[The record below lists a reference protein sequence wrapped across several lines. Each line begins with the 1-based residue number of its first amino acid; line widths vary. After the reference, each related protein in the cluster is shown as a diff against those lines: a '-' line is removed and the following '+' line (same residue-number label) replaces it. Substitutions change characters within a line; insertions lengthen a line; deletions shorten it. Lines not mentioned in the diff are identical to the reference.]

1 MLRGAGETGRR
12 RQQPGAAICNACSF
26 GAAVQRIP
34 PSGWSPRRS
43 PSAAALHPSSCRRGG
58 SSWARTERPRDRA
71 DDSAHPPGRG
81 AVCLFRVD
89 RHAPLEERL
98 LPQPPTELAH
108 HEAGLLEALPDA
120 ATASRCV
127 SAGCAKASLQGPAM
141 RARSLLWRCRCR
153 LEWSMSRVY
162 TAPAPSSALP
172 LPDSLASRPS
182 AWAPCVAGAGGAA
195 AARGA
200 MVDDAEVLA
209 YAKVSGAHSSTA
221 APLPSFH
228 RPQQRRLQRALTG
241 SPCCCLW
248 RRRPTAQSGSSS

>member
-127 SAGCAKASLQGPAM
+127 SAGCAKASLQGPA
-141 RARSLLWRCRCR
+141 RAQLAVAVASVSFCWNGRSTHR
-153 LEWSMSRVY
+153 Y
-162 TAPAPSSALP
+162 TCPCSCLAP
-172 LPDSLASRPS
+172 
-182 AWAPCVAGAGGAA
+182 
-195 AARGA
+195 
-200 MVDDAEVLA
+200 
-209 YAKVSGAHSSTA
+209 T
-221 APLPSFH
+221 
-228 RPQQRRLQRALTG
+228 
-241 SPCCCLW
+241 
-248 RRRPTAQSGSSS
+248 